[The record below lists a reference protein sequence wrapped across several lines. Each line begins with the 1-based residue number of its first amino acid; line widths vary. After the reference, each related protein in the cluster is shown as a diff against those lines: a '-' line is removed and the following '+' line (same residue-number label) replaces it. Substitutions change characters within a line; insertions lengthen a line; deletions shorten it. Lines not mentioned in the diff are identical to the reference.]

1 MRAMLSRT
9 GKHRQRGCPSAP
21 GRAWWL
27 TAGARL
33 RRLGQTRVPAPRRP
47 GIELV
52 DARTRVVHRVGP
64 DGLLDGRVRGD
75 YEAFCGARF
84 LAASLTDPGGVRC
97 WECAR

>member
-1 MRAMLSRT
+1 MRLLRCT
-9 GKHRQRGCPSAP
+9 GKHRQRRRSPAP

-33 RRLGQTRVPAPRRP
+33 RRLGQTPVPAPRRP

-52 DARTRVVHRVGP
+52 DARTRVVHRVSP
-64 DGLLDGRVRGD
+64 DGLLNGRARGD

-84 LAASLTDPGGVRC
+84 LAASLTDPGAARC
-97 WECAR
+97 RECPR

>member
-1 MRAMLSRT
+1 MRALLSRT
-9 GKHRQRGCPSAP
+9 GKHRQRGRSPAP

-33 RRLGQTRVPAPRRP
+33 RRLGATPVPAPRRP

-52 DARTRVVHRVGP
+52 DARTRVVHRVSA
-64 DGLLDGRVRGD
+64 DGLLDGRARGD

-97 WECAR
+97 RQCAR